1 MPWTAGGLFV
11 AGGFAPLMPGR
22 TLYGV
27 LFG

>member
-1 MPWTAGGLFV
+1 MLWTAGGLFV
-11 AGGFAPLMPGR
+11 AGGFAALMPGR